1 MTCKR
6 TKIDVST
13 ALAIFYSCL
22 SPGQH
27 LYKMH
32 STKSPLGVLF
42 DWLFTCVLFFSPFFS
57 CIDSRGYGS
66 SCRLQDVV
74 NSCQCCFIVIQEL
87 TKLHCASSLHC

>member
-6 TKIDVST
+6 TKNDVSA

-32 STKSPLGVLF
+32 STNSPLGVLF
-42 DWLFTCVLFFSPFFS
+42 DWLFTCVLFFFLPPFLMQ
-57 CIDSRGYGS
+57 
-66 SCRLQDVV
+66 RLERLWQ
-74 NSCQCCFIVIQEL
+74 
-87 TKLHCASSLHC
+87 